1 MRGPAPFSRR
11 RVSDRERPAGQNAG
25 SFPPVARM
33 PSKIVAR
40 RSAIHGTGVFATAP
54 IAKGERIIEYRGQ
67 RRTHEDVD
75 AGEEGS
81 AESGHTFLF
90 TLNDEYVIDGARR
103 GNVARWINHS
113 CSPNCDSIIE
123 EAEGDDRT
131 KDRVFI
137 EAKRAIKPGEEL
149 TYNYGITL
157 GEPHTAR
164 LKKIW
169 ACRCG
174 ARNCTGTMLQPKRK
188 PAAKKAAPAR
198 KAKPAKGASRAKA
211 AKKGARRAGVRTRA

>member
-1 MRGPAPFSRR
+1 
-11 RVSDRERPAGQNAG
+11 
-25 SFPPVARM
+25 M

-54 IAKGERIIEYRGQ
+54 IAKGERIIEYRGE
-67 RRTHEDVD
+67 RRTHDDVD
-75 AGEEGS
+75 AGDEGS

-103 GNVARWINHS
+103 GNVAKWINHS
-113 CSPNCDSIIE
+113 CAPNCDSIIE

-137 EAKRAIKPGEEL
+137 EAKKAIRPGEEL

-169 ACRCG
+169 GCMCG
-174 ARNCTGTMLQPKRK
+174 QKNCTGTMLQPKRK
-188 PAAKKAAPAR
+188 PVAKKATAKKAARKVAKTASPAR
-198 KAKPAKGASRAKA
+198 GAKA
-211 AKKGARRAGVRTRA
+211 AKATRKRA

>member
-1 MRGPAPFSRR
+1 
-11 RVSDRERPAGQNAG
+11 
-25 SFPPVARM
+25 M
-33 PSKIVAR
+33 PSKVVAR
-40 RSAIHGTGVFATAP
+40 RSAIHGTGVFAVAP
-54 IAKGERIIEYRGQ
+54 IAKGERIIEYRGE

-75 AGEEGS
+75 AGEEGD

-113 CSPNCDSIIE
+113 CAPNCESLIE

-174 ARNCTGTMLQPKRK
+174 SPKCTGTMLQPKRK
-188 PAAKKAAPAR
+188 PAAKKPAARKAAKAPAARKGAAPASKRAGGR
-198 KAKPAKGASRAKA
+198 KASTKKTGAT
-211 AKKGARRAGVRTRA
+211 RR